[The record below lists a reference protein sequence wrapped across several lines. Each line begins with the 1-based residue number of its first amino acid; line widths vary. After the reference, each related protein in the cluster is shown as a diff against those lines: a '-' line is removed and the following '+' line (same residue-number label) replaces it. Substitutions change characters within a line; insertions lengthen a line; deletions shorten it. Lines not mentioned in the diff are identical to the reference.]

1 MSVVM
6 LRSAFSE
13 IAEKNNFPLGT
24 LIIVAVVV
32 AVIILL
38 LYIFRNRVNEF
49 LRISDAELYVDKNAK
64 ATSTGTTKSKTQAT
78 KPVEVD
84 PEKTV
89 NMRTVDLPKKTT
101 RKGVNK

>member
-1 MSVVM
+1 MNVVM

-24 LIIVAVVV
+24 LIVVASVVAVVV
-32 AVIILL
+32 LL
-38 LYIFRNRVNEF
+38 LSIFKGKVNEF

-64 ATSTGTTKSKTQAT
+64 TTNTGSSKSKTQST
-78 KPVEVD
+78 KSVEVD

-89 NMRTVDLPKKTT
+89 NMSTVDLPKKTT
-101 RKGVNK
+101 RKGAK

>member
-1 MSVVM
+1 MSLVV

-13 IAEKNNFPLGT
+13 IAEKNNFPLVT
-24 LIIVAVVV
+24 LIVVAIVV
-32 AVIILL
+32 AVIVLL
-38 LYIFRNRVNEF
+38 LSIFRGKVNEF

-64 ATSTGTTKSKTQAT
+64 PTAGTTKSKTQSLN
-78 KPVEVD
+78 KGEVEVD

-101 RKGVNK
+101 RKGAK

>member
-1 MSVVM
+1 MNVVM

-24 LIIVAVVV
+24 LIVV
-32 AVIILL
+32 AIVVAIIVLL
-38 LYIFRNRVNEF
+38 LSIFKNRVNEF

-64 ATSTGTTKSKTQAT
+64 TTNVGTTKSKTQSTNA
-78 KPVEVD
+78 VEVD

-101 RKGVNK
+101 RKGANK